1 MSKLETPMILAYWE
15 TTGGTLVEEFQL
27 VSGDLECGP
36 RRADAVIVLGAN
48 RVRLPTGERAVSL
61 AGKDVIVVQAKAS
74 RLGMYLMG
82 QGIFSA
88 ELLKRFGP
96 KSIRSVILCT
106 KDDAVLRPLL
116 KPYSNVEVVV
126 LEEFAIQQARPPI
139 K

>member
-1 MSKLETPMILAYWE
+1 MILAYWE